1 MRLFVR
7 PVSPRCRISSAAG
20 SAWRAAAE
28 PAAHATTTNS
38 PASSEIPNRQN
49 VKAFKHKKYTKTK
62 IGKTLDMHVR
72 RRTRAVPDS
81 IHNGS
86 ISPPSNHVP
95 RKTGSRPSNSALG
108 GRHAPLCVVFFCI
121 FLLYA
126 ELERRRADWAH
137 TKMAPVL
144 TRRHNCVRLPP
155 SKCLGCSMLIQ
166 ATPNAQYVQQSH
178 ERPARG
184 MRATKKK

>member
-1 MRLFVR
+1 VQQRHGEYEQFAQRKPQNMRLFVR
-7 PVSPRCRISSAAG
+7 PVSPRCRISSASG

-108 GRHAPLCVVFFCI
+108 GRHAPLCVVFFVFFCYMQSLKGEGPI
-121 FLLYA
+121 GRTQKWRQSSLG
-126 ELERRRADWAH
+126 D
-137 TKMAPVL
+137 TTVCGCPPQNVL
-144 TRRHNCVRLPP
+144 VAAC
-155 SKCLGCSMLIQ
+155 
-166 ATPNAQYVQQSH
+166 
-178 ERPARG
+178 
-184 MRATKKK
+184 